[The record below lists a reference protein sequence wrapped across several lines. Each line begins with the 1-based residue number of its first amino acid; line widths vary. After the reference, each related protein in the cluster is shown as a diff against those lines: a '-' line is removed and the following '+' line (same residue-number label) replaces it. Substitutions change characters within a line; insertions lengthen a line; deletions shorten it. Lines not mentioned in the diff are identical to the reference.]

1 LLKSRA
7 HAKQDKNYG
16 IEENSASNYTAVT
29 GHNTSLT
36 STTWCRNINSKHTKT
51 LNKLKLILHRP

>member
-36 STTWCRNINSKHTKT
+36 STTWCRNI
-51 LNKLKLILHRP
+51 